1 MRLTAEARLVQN
13 PAVGALALWA
23 FVTQFI
29 ESQPNHRGPA
39 LPLCLPV
46 LPLAL
51 NHEAS
56 SALSARHFEGGLEL
70 ALVENR
76 TLAAGLQDRMEG
88 MTDQTMRALDLAFAS
103 KILDYESSSG
113 ELISC
118 RKTPPFAAGDK
129 SDVRKIVATARRLG
143 HWFAVMQVAR
153 VLALLSIR
161 IG

>member
-29 ESQPNHRGPA
+29 ESHHAHRGPA

-51 NHEAS
+51 NYDAS
-56 SALSARHFEGGLEL
+56 TALHARRFEGGLEL

-76 TLAAGLQDRMEG
+76 AIVAGLQDRMVL

-103 KILDYESSSG
+103 KILDYDAASG

-118 RKTPPFAAGDK
+118 RKTPPFTAAEN

-143 HWFAVMQVAR
+143 HWFAVMQIAR
-153 VLALLSIR
+153 VLSLLSIR